1 MLDFHFPDT
10 LLTNT
15 DCPPAVEPCGGVS
28 SADETVIANDED
40 QDVEPEETEP
50 GDVLEFLGY
59 NASGDKIGL

>member
-15 DCPPAVEPCGGVS
+15 DCPPAVEPCGEVS
-28 SADETVIANDED
+28 FADETVIVNDED
-40 QDVEPEETEP
+40 QNVEPEETEP
-50 GDVLEFLGY
+50 GDVLEFLGN